1 MLENII
7 KEQQNKLGIPNEVD
21 IAQYPNLT
29 AAFEEAVEQF
39 RDLPVFTSLGRTI
52 TYGELDKLSAD
63 FASYL
68 QNHTELKPGDRIA
81 VQLPNVIQYPVVVF
95 GALRAGMTIVNT
107 NPLYSKRELEHQFN
121 DSGATV
127 LVVLANVASV
137 VEKALP
143 NTGIK
148 QVIVTELADLHGPL
162 KRFMLNNAIKHI
174 KKMVPPYK
182 LHQAH
187 KFTEV
192 MRLGSRQPMQK
203 VERKI
208 DDIAVL
214 QYTGGTTGVAKGA
227 MLTHQNLL
235 ANTLQCSVIF
245 EGYNFEVGKEIL
257 IQPLPLYHIYAFL
270 FSLIS
275 MLKGSHTILIPNP
288 RDLPGLVKEL
298 AKWKFTGFCGLNT
311 LFVGLCNNEE
321 FQGLD
326 FTAMKMTM
334 SGGMALTHSAEE
346 NWRKITGSP
355 IFEGYGLTETSPVVS
370 VNPGRGNRV
379 GTIGLPVP
387 STRIKIVDDD
397 GKELPVGEAGELCVK
412 GPQVMQGYW
421 QRQDETDKVMKD
433 GWFCTGDIAVME
445 ADGYMKIVD
454 RKKDMILVSG
464 FNVYPNEL
472 EDVLSEHPGVIECAA
487 IGVPDDKSGEVVKM
501 FVVAKQP
508 SVTKDELIA
517 FCKER
522 MAGYKMPRYIEF
534 KDELPKSNVGKILR
548 RELRDN

>member
-21 IAQYPNLT
+21 ISIYPNLV
-29 AAFEEAVEQF
+29 AAFDEAVSLY
-39 RDLPVFTSLGRTI
+39 RDLPVFTSLGHTLS
-52 TYGELDKLSAD
+52 YGELDKLSAD

-95 GALRAGMTIVNT
+95 GALRAGMIVVNT

-121 DSGATV
+121 DSDATV

-137 VEKALP
+137 VQAALP

-148 QVIVTELADLHGPL
+148 QVIVTELADLHPPI
-162 KRFMLNNAIKHI
+162 KRFVLNKAIKHI
-174 KKMVPPYK
+174 KKMVPPYQ
-182 LHQAH
+182 LHQAV
-187 KFTEV
+187 KFTEA
-192 MRLGSRQPMQK
+192 MRLGARQPMRK

-245 EGYNFEVGKEIL
+245 EGYGFEVGKEVL

-298 AKWKFTGFCGLNT
+298 SKWKFTGFCGLNT

-321 FQGLD
+321 FQDLD
-326 FTAMKMTM
+326 FSAMKMTM
-334 SGGMALTHSAEE
+334 SGGMALTHSAEA
-346 NWRKITGSP
+346 NWRKVTGSP
-355 IFEGYGLTETSPVVS
+355 IYEGYGLTETSPVVS
-370 VNPGRGNRV
+370 VNPGGGNRV
-379 GTIGLPVP
+379 GSIGLPLP
-387 STRIKIVDDD
+387 STSIKIIDDE
-397 GKELPVGEAGELCVK
+397 GKELAVGEPGELCVK

-421 QRQDETDKVMKD
+421 QRQDETDEVIKD
-433 GWFCTGDIAVME
+433 GWFATGDVAVME

-472 EDVLSEHPGVIECAA
+472 EDVLSEHPEVVECAA
-487 IGVPDDKSGEVVKM
+487 IGVPDDRSGEAVKM
-501 FVVAKQP
+501 FVVKKQQ
-508 SVTKDELIA
+508 SLTKDELMS

-522 MAGYKMPRYIEF
+522 LAGYKMPRFIEF
-534 KDELPKSNVGKILR
+534 RDELPKSNVGKILR
-548 RELRDN
+548 RELRDS

>member
-1 MLENII
+1 MLENTI
-7 KEQQNKLGIPNEVD
+7 KEQQNKLGIPNDVD
-21 IAQYPNLT
+21 ITKYPNLT

-39 RDLPVFTSLGRTI
+39 RELPVFTSLGRTI
-52 TYGELDKLSAD
+52 TYGELDQLSAD

-137 VEKALP
+137 VQQALP

-148 QVIVTELADLHGPL
+148 QVIVTELADLHSPL

-208 DDIAVL
+208 DDVAVL

-245 EGYNFEVGKEIL
+245 EGYDFDVGKEIL

-298 AKWKFTGFCGLNT
+298 SKWKFTGFCGLNT

-321 FQGLD
+321 FQDLD
-326 FTAMKMTM
+326 FSAIKMTM
-334 SGGMALTHSAEE
+334 SGGMALTHSAEA

-355 IFEGYGLTETSPVVS
+355 IYEGYGLTETSPVVS

-397 GKELPVGEAGELCVK
+397 GKELPVGEAGELCVQ

-433 GWFCTGDIAVME
+433 GWFYTGDIAVME

-472 EDVLSEHPGVIECAA
+472 EDVLSEHPGVVECAA

-501 FVVAKQP
+501 FVVAQQP

-522 MAGYKMPRYIEF
+522 LAGYKMPRYIVF
-534 KDELPKSNVGKILR
+534 KDELPKSTVGKILR